1 MENNLFPLGC
11 YCSAPSCCSCPGS
24 RLAQPPPPAWLM
36 GPGWKPGRPHPP
48 PPPHAPLVTARF
60 LPASAFQNQ
69 ARRRGRGSLRALPGV
84 LRGGE
89 VGGMGPRCAPPH
101 PESPALPSPPRSGTQ
116 QELSTSWSCGLVTLK
131 PRGHVLARWLQVSS
145 CRKTQLVPPQRG
157 GTSLL
162 QDRSSDPIPAAP
174 VKELQHPQLSPS
186 SAPAL
191 SAFLHAAA
199 QGTQRWPAPSFCS
212 GLQLGAGGISPG
224 SSGCLGA
231 QLND

>member
-131 PRGHVLARWLQVSS
+131 PRGHVLA
-145 CRKTQLVPPQRG
+145 G
-157 GTSLL
+157 GSRSPHAAKPNSFLRSEVAHPCSRTEAATPSLL
-162 QDRSSDPIPAAP
+162 LP
-174 VKELQHPQLSPS
+174 
-186 SAPAL
+186 
-191 SAFLHAAA
+191 
-199 QGTQRWPAPSFCS
+199 
-212 GLQLGAGGISPG
+212 
-224 SSGCLGA
+224 
-231 QLND
+231 